1 VITVHVCTAAA
12 WPLLCCAAERGPG
25 RPVRPPF
32 RARIGP
38 GSPAGR
44 SSMSAGGGGDGGVS
58 GDLEKEALRLQKLLA
73 LREEAA
79 RAHGAESP
87 QCRNVARRYL
97 QQREFVRTL
106 LQKGRPIPVR
116 THARTWLAGGGGE
129 TVVAWWATPAPPL
142 PICLAAPTRFYRR
155 PLVRRPAQPRVVR
168 PAGCRKPPARD
179 RFCYGWAGVA

>member
-1 VITVHVCTAAA
+1 
-12 WPLLCCAAERGPG
+12 
-25 RPVRPPF
+25 
-32 RARIGP
+32 
-38 GSPAGR
+38 
-44 SSMSAGGGGDGGVS
+44 MSAGGGGDGGVS

-116 THARTWLAGGGGE
+116 THAHGLRVAVAGQLLPGGQHRHRPYRYVWPRQHGFI
-129 TVVAWWATPAPPL
+129 ADPL
-142 PICLAAPTRFYRR
+142 CAGPLSHVLCALLAAGNC
-155 PLVRRPAQPRVVR
+155 PLATASAMGGPGYP
-168 PAGCRKPPARD
+168 
-179 RFCYGWAGVA
+179 Y